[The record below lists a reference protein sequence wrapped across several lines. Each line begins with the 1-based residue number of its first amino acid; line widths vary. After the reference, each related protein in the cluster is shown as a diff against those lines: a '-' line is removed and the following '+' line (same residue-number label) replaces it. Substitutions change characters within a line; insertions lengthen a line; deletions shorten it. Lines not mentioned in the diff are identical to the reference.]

1 MINKNVINK
10 ALSLLGSI
18 LKEKHQ
24 RISIVICGGAALILS
39 NLTSKN
45 VTKDIDI
52 LGILGIIEDKE
63 STKTEI
69 KYAKPLPKFLQEI
82 IKEIAEVMK
91 LPEIWL
97 NSGPSDL
104 VKLDLPEGLI
114 ERLLKKEYGDNLNIY
129 IIHRID
135 QIHFKLYAAVDTGP
149 GRHFDDLMEL
159 NPSEE
164 EIIIATR
171 WVITQDPSEGFREI
185 LVDMLEKM
193 GYGKAINK
201 I

>member
-1 MINKNVINK
+1 MITENNINK
-10 ALSLLGSI
+10 ALNLLGNI
-18 LKEKHQ
+18 LKERQQ
-24 RISIVICGGAALILS
+24 RISIVICGGAALMLS

-52 LGILGIIEDKE
+52 LGIIEDKE
-63 STKTEI
+63 TMKMKI
-69 KYAKPLPKFLQEI
+69 KHAKPLPKFLQEI
-82 IKEIAEVMK
+82 INEIAEVME

-104 VKLDLPEGLI
+104 VKWGLPEGLI
-114 ERLLKKEYGDNLNIY
+114 ERLSKRDYGDNLSVY

-149 GRHFDDLMEL
+149 GRHYDDLMEL
-159 NPSEE
+159 NPNED
-164 EIIIATR
+164 EILIAAR
-171 WVITQDPSEGFREI
+171 WVITQDPSEGFREMLI
-185 LVDMLEKM
+185 NELEKM
-193 GYGKAINK
+193 GYENIINR

>member
-10 ALSLLGSI
+10 ALNLLGNL

-24 RISIVICGGAALILS
+24 QISIVICGGAALILS

-52 LGILGIIEDKE
+52 LGIIENKE
-63 STKTEI
+63 SIKTEI
-69 KYAKPLPKFLQEI
+69 KYAKPLPKFLKEI
-82 IKEIAEVMK
+82 IKDIAEVME

-114 ERLLKKEYGDNLNIY
+114 ERLSKKEYGDNLNVY

-149 GRHFDDLMEL
+149 GRHYDDLMEL